1 MILLHLVSFSDTQF
15 TQTLHRSNRVL
26 GTSGV
31 QSHRVPKCP
40 SGSGG
45 AREDARLPS
54 QVCCCHPGLM
64 ERCWYP
70 PSQEVSPGSWPL
82 LALTPFSGG
91 FPGGSDRK
99 EAACNAGDP
108 GSIPGSGD
116 PLEKGMAIHS
126 STLAWR
132 IPWAEEPG
140 RLQSMGSQSRTR
152 LNRLSMHKRNQ

>member
-1 MILLHLVSFSDTQF
+1 MILLHLVSFSDTKF

-45 AREDARLPS
+45 ACEDACLPS
-54 QVCCCHPGLM
+54 RGCSCHPGLM
-64 ERCWYP
+64 EHWWYP

-108 GSIPGSGD
+108 GSIPGSGRSPGEGNGY
-116 PLEKGMAIHS
+116 PLQYSCLENPMDRG
-126 STLAWR
+126 AWR
-132 IPWAEEPG
+132 VTVHGVAE
-140 RLQSMGSQSRTR
+140 SRTR
-152 LNRLSMHKRNQ
+152 LSV